1 MLLLKKYIIPRYHF
15 KFHMTQFNPSTNIV
29 NQQLR
34 SYIEVRTHAWTWERN
49 FRVMQIFFHF
59 IYYSWCYYFCGI
71 IDVLNSVFGVMEV
84 AYQHCLDWYSSCK
97 LMLARCFPSVVFMR
111 PLLVVYKSCCQI
123 LTLRPPSF
131 LSIGR
136 VFIICFLS
144 SSFLV
149 CIFFKMYLH
158 PVAISCLSLFIF
170 SNSMWLPITWW

>member
-1 MLLLKKYIIPRYHF
+1 MIIYIYKSQTLRFLLQCFYEINICQRYHF

-97 LMLARCFPSVVFMR
+97 LMLARCF
-111 PLLVVYKSCCQI
+111 QA
-123 LTLRPPSF
+123 SF
-131 LSIGR
+131 LCVLYWLCISR
-136 VFIICFLS
+136 VARF
-144 SSFLV
+144 
-149 CIFFKMYLH
+149 
-158 PVAISCLSLFIF
+158 
-170 SNSMWLPITWW
+170 

>member
-1 MLLLKKYIIPRYHF
+1 MLLLKRYISPRYHF

-136 VFIICFLS
+136 RIHHL
-144 SSFLV
+144 LPL
-149 CIFFKMYLH
+149 FFF
-158 PVAISCLSLFIF
+158 SCMHLL
-170 SNSMWLPITWW
+170 